1 MDRENHPGKVTENT
15 VAAEERAAKTR
26 TRADRP
32 PTDEEA
38 AAAEQ
43 NELDPKVA
51 KAFQE
56 AGERGANLEGE
67 GQIGG

>member
-1 MDRENHPGKVTENT
+1 MDRDNHPGKVNEGT
-15 VAAEERAAKTR
+15 VAAEEAEAR
-26 TRADRP
+26 TAGHADRP

-38 AAAEQ
+38 AAAER

-51 KAFQE
+51 EAFKE
-56 AGERGANLEGE
+56 AGERGANVKGE

>member
-1 MDRENHPGKVTENT
+1 MDRENQPGKVSDDT
-15 VAAEERAAKTR
+15 VAEEQREANTAA
-26 TRADRP
+26 RADRP

-43 NELDPKVA
+43 NEVDPKVA

-56 AGERGANLEGE
+56 AGERGAHLEGE